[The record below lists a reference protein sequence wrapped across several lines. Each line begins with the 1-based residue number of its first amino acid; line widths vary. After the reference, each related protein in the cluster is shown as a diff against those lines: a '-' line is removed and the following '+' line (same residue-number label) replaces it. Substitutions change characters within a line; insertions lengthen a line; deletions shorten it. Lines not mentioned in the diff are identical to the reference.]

1 MDGVTLRPLGFDN
14 MHSLYSRMSDIEFNL
29 WGGWT
34 PVIEIKI
41 FEASKKTC
49 FASTIFTNTV
59 GCTK

>member
-1 MDGVTLRPLGFDN
+1 